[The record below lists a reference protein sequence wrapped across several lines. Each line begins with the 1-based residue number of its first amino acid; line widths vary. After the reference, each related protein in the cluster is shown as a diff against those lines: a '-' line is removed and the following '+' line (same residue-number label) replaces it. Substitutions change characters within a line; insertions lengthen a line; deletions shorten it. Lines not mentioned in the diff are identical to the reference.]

1 MRQLVPE
8 AHDDADLAVLDGRAD
23 RVPPGRRPWVMA
35 NMVMSVDGAYAVD
48 GRSGGLGSP
57 GDRAVFHRLRG
68 AADAVLVAAGTARA
82 ERYRRPQVDE
92 ATVRRRR
99 VLGLHDQPRL
109 VIVSASLQLPEDL
122 PLLHGPGEVPL
133 VLHPGSADVTDVPD
147 GVELRAV
154 DGDALDLEDALAGLR
169 RDGIELLLCE
179 GGPSLLGQLHDQ
191 DLLDELFVTF
201 SPNLV
206 GGSSVGLLGSHP
218 AHLGAM
224 SLHRVLEQDG
234 SLFCTYRSAAA
245 G

>member
-8 AHDDADLAVLDGRAD
+8 LHDDADLVVLDDRTD
-23 RVPPGRRPWVMA
+23 RVAPGRRPWVMA
-35 NMVMSVDGAYAVD
+35 NMVMSIDGAYAVE

-68 AADAVLVAAGTARA
+68 AADAILVAAGTARA

-99 VLGLHDQPRL
+99 ALGLRDQPRL
-109 VIVSASLQLPEDL
+109 VIVSASLQFPADL
-122 PLLHGPGEVPL
+122 PLLAGPGEEPL
-133 VLHPGSADVTDVPD
+133 VLHPGAADGSEVPD

-154 DGDALDLEDALAGLR
+154 GDTSLDLGDALNGLR
-169 RDGIELLLCE
+169 GDGIELVLCE
-179 GGPSLLGQLHDQ
+179 GGPSLLGQLHAQ
-191 DLLDELFVTF
+191 DLLDELFVTI

-206 GGSSVGLLGSHP
+206 GGASVGLLGHHP
-218 AHLGAM
+218 AHLRAM

-234 SLFCTYRSAAA
+234 SLFCTYRSAPTD
-245 G
+245 